1 MKNRETDRGIEKSD
15 PGSRDTCR
23 GGRSVSSV
31 SSEEKNTG
39 NDRKRKRPGPLAAV
53 IILQKLKMPLLE
65 EAEKYVSEE
74 KGVVCAEDA
83 IAGAKDIIAESISDE
98 ADYRS
103 WIRKNH
109 HEKGN

>member
-1 MKNRETDRGIEKSD
+1 MVEDLYRPYRPKRRTRATIAKEK
-15 PGSRDTCR
+15 GL
-23 GGRSVSSV
+23 
-31 SSEEKNTG
+31 E
-39 NDRKRKRPGPLAAV
+39 PLAAV

-103 WIRKNH
+103 WIRKITMK
-109 HEKGN
+109 KGKIDLHGKRSGSRVGL